1 MTRKLNLL
9 GLRFDKLTVIA
20 EAPRDKNGWVL
31 WLCRCD
37 CGNHVAKRPGALL
50 GDNQKQMAC
59 KICGLAAMQANRVK
73 HGDTSHRG
81 AKPLYV
87 AFSNMHARCSNP
99 KPKYKYWQGK
109 GIKVCAEWADYAA
122 FKLWALANGYQ
133 DGLSIDRI
141 DPDGNYEPA
150 NCRWVTVSQ
159 NTVFSLERR
168 WKKNGQ

>member
-37 CGNHVAKRPGALL
+37 CGNHAAKRS
-50 GDNQKQMAC
+50 GDLVGRSQQQKGC
-59 KICGLAAMQANRVK
+59 RECGLKAMQANRIK
-73 HGDTSHRG
+73 HGDTTHSS
-81 AKPLYV
+81 AKPLYN
-87 AFSNMHARCSNP
+87 SWNNMHARCSRNT
-99 KPKYKYWQGK
+99 KKHRYWAGK
-109 GIKVCAEWADYAA
+109 GIKVCAEWDSYLV
-122 FKLWALANGYQ
+122 FKAWSLANGYQ
-133 DGLSIDRI
+133 AGLSIDRI
-141 DPDGNYEPA
+141 DPDGHYEPA

-168 WKKNGQ
+168 WKKNV